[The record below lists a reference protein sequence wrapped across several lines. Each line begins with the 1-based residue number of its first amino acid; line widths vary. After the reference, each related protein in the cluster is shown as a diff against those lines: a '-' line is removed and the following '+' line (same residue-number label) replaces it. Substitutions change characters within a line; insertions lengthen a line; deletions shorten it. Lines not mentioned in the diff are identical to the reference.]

1 MATTYG
7 TGASKFSDGS
17 TRLVDTL
24 GKKKRRVTRRK
35 KRSYNKKKK

>member
-1 MATTYG
+1 MARNYG

-17 TRLVDTL
+17 TRLANTL
-24 GKKKRRVTRRK
+24 GKKKRTATKRK